1 MIHVLT
7 QTLCSR
13 LLQIFYSNAA
23 KYELNLANRREYV
36 ILTRIFKTPSPRFS
50 VLSKSW
56 IGPRGEKTYS
66 GQVMSDGQ
74 TDH

>member
-7 QTLCSR
+7 KTLCSR

-50 VLSKSW
+50 VVKLKLDW
-56 IGPRGEKTYS
+56 TKGRENILRT
-66 GQVMSDGQ
+66 SDVGR
-74 TDH
+74 TD

>member
-50 VLSKSW
+50 VVDWTKGRENIL
-56 IGPRGEKTYS
+56 RT
-66 GQVMSDGQ
+66 SDVGR
-74 TDH
+74 TD

>member
-23 KYELNLANRREYV
+23 KYELNLANGREYV
-36 ILTRIFKTPSPRFS
+36 ILTRLFKTPSPRFS
-50 VLSKSW
+50 VVK
-56 IGPRGEKTYS
+56 
-66 GQVMSDGQ
+66 
-74 TDH
+74 